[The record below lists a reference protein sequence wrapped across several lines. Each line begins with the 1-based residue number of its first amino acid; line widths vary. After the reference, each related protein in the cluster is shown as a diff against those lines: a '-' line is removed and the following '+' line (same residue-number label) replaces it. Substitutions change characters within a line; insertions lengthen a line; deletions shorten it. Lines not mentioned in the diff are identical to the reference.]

1 MPDIKVFDPPMCCS
15 TGVCGPDEDDI
26 PAQFAS
32 ALEWAKKQGA
42 SVDRYNLAQQPGA
55 FAQDAKV
62 KGLLESDGVD
72 CLPLVFVDG
81 EVLTKAGYPS
91 RSDLAASLGLQAE
104 AASSDSE
111 EKVAA
116 SGGCCS

>member
-1 MPDIKVFDPPMCCS
+1 MPDIKIFDPPMCCS
-15 TGVCGPDEDDI
+15 TGVCGPDEDDEL
-26 PAQFAS
+26 AQFAS

-42 SVDRYNLAQQPGA
+42 SVDRYNLGQQPGA

-62 KGLLESDGVD
+62 KGLLESDGVE

-91 RSDLAASLGLQAE
+91 RAALADKLGLE
-104 AASSDSE
+104 AASAESAKE

>member
-15 TGVCGPDEDDI
+15 TGVCGPDEDDEL
-26 PAQFAS
+26 AQFAS

-42 SVDRYNLAQQPGA
+42 SVDRFNLGQQPGA

-62 KGLLESDGVD
+62 KGLLESDGVE
-72 CLPLVFVDG
+72 CLPLVFLDG
-81 EVLTKAGYPS
+81 EVLSKAGYPS
-91 RSDLAASLGLQAE
+91 RSELADRLGVDAT
-104 AASSDSE
+104 ADSGSE

>member
-42 SVDRYNLAQQPGA
+42 SVDRYNLAQQPSA

-91 RSDLAASLGLQAE
+91 RAEIADKLGLE
-104 AASSDSE
+104 AAADSAPE
-111 EKVAA
+111 EKAAA
-116 SGGCCS
+116 SGGCCG

>member
-1 MPDIKVFDPPMCCS
+1 MPDSKVFDPPMCCS

-32 ALEWAKKQGA
+32 TLEGAKKQGA

-72 CLPLVFVDG
+72 CLPLVFLDG
-81 EVLTKAGYPS
+81 EVLSKAGYPS
-91 RSDLAASLGLQAE
+91 RAELAVKLGLE
-104 AASSDSE
+104 ATADSAGE

-116 SGGCCS
+116 SGGCCG